1 MWLSLCAL
9 GLAQGMRHA
18 LEPDHLAAV
27 SALASEGSSATRTLR
42 FAALWGAGHASM
54 LFLVGG
60 VLYWNR
66 AAMPAGLASA
76 LELGVAVMLVA
87 LGVRAIVRAA
97 RLGSAQHTGH
107 LAHGAVPHVHVGGQS
122 FALLPFGVGLVHG
135 LAGSGALA
143 ALVLATQPQLGAGLA
158 VLTVYSLGTMAGM
171 ALLAGLLGKPLQRLV
186 STPRAHRLLLVTAG
200 ALSLVIGVAW
210 GAGVLA
216 GDTPLPGAIAPGGQT
231 TKSSS
236 WILVT

>member
-1 MWLSLCAL
+1 MWLSVCAL

-27 SALASEGSSATRTLR
+27 SALASEGSSARRTLR

-66 AAMPAGLASA
+66 AAMPPGLAAA

-87 LGVRAIVRAA
+87 LGLRAIVRAA
-97 RLGSAQHTGH
+97 RLGTAQHTGQ
-107 LAHGAVPHVHVGGQS
+107 LAHGALAHVHVGARS

-143 ALVLATQPQLGAGLA
+143 ALVLATQPQLGAGIA

-171 ALLAGLLGKPLQRLV
+171 ALLAGLLGQPLQRLV

-200 ALSLVIGVAW
+200 AMSLGIGLVW
-210 GAGVLA
+210 GVGVLGA
-216 GDTPLPGAIAPGGQT
+216 EHTTPTVDQT

>member
-18 LEPDHLAAV
+18 FEPDHLAAV
-27 SALASEGSSATRTLR
+27 SALASEQKSAGRTVR

-60 VLYWNR
+60 LLYWQR
-66 AAMPAGLASA
+66 AAMPEGLGIA
-76 LELGVAVMLVA
+76 LELVVAVMLIA
-87 LGVRAIVRAA
+87 LGVRAIVRAS
-97 RLGSAQHTGH
+97 RLGSAHHQGPLPH
-107 LAHGAVPHVHVGGQS
+107 AAVPHVHAFGRA

-143 ALVLATQPQLGAGLA
+143 ALVLATQPELLTGVA
-158 VLTVYSLGTMAGM
+158 VLAVYSLGTMVGM
-171 ALLAGLLGKPLQRLV
+171 ALLAGLLGRPLQQLAAK
-186 STPRAHRLLLVTAG
+186 PRAHRALLVLAG

-210 GAGVLA
+210 GASVL
-216 GDTPLPGAIAPGGQT
+216 GGTGEPPAQT

>member
-27 SALASEGSSATRTLR
+27 SALASEGRSARRTLR

-60 VLYWNR
+60 FLYWNR
-66 AAMPAGLASA
+66 AAMPEGAGVAF
-76 LELGVAVMLVA
+76 ELCVAVMLVA

-97 RLGSAQHTGH
+97 RLGTAQHGGG
-107 LAHGAVPHVHVGGQS
+107 LPHGVVAHVHVAGRS

-143 ALVLATQPQLGAGLA
+143 ALVLGMQTRLA
-158 VLTVYSLGTMAGM
+158 DGVLVLAVYSLGTVAGM
-171 ALLAGLLGKPLQRLV
+171 ALLAGLLGKPLQRAV
-186 STPRAHRLLLVTAG
+186 STHRAHRLLLVTAG

-210 GAGVLA
+210 GAGALHA
-216 GDTPLPGAIAPGGQT
+216 GPSQDADQT